1 VTRRRRPY
9 GRRTRLLSGDLT
21 LEDLPASGRLS
32 GGKGAAIM
40 AAWPQVLTW
49 RSMIRLRKDLPLA
62 AGRWPLA
69 AGPVGTPAKPLPVP
83 GEVIAR
89 LRPWGAPSPESLA
102 TAVAYGAK

>member
-1 VTRRRRPY
+1 MTRRRRPY

-62 AGRWPLA
+62 AGRW
-69 AGPVGTPAKPLPVP
+69 TSRH
-83 GEVIAR
+83 AR
-89 LRPWGAPSPESLA
+89 
-102 TAVAYGAK
+102 